1 MNHLLMRQSIL
12 RRKRD
17 GEAEV
22 AHFDWAARQQTDF
35 SVASVVPVTDPELAE
50 AALKNL
56 AIFPT

>member
-1 MNHLLMRQSIL
+1 MRRSIL

-35 SVASVVPVTDPELAE
+35 SVASVVPVTDPELAK

-56 AIFPT
+56 VIFST